1 MRIILI
7 FLLVLPAFL
16 NAQINRSATE
26 FAQEKIEEY
35 IKNKLFKD
43 QPYKP
48 VSFGELKPSAG
59 SNREIAWSIEHTF
72 GITQIQVV
80 SDKRTAVQ
88 KLYRFAFY
96 LDKKMKIYKAES
108 FSM

>member
-7 FLLVLPAFL
+7 LSLVFPAFL

-26 FAQEKIEEY
+26 FAQEKIGEY
-35 IKNKLFKD
+35 IENKLFKD

-59 SNREIAWSIEHTF
+59 SGREIAWSIEHSF
-72 GITQIQVV
+72 EITQTQLV
-80 SDKRTAVQ
+80 SNKRTTVQ